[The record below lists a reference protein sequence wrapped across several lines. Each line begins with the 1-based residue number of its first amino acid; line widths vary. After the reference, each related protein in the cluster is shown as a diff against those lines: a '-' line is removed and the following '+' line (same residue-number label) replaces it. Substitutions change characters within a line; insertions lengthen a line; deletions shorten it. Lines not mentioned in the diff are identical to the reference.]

1 MVLKLGLLPLWLK
14 IDLWCIGTGCREYLG
29 VKCMGEIRNVYRI
42 LGRNSHKWGEYTR
55 ICHKEIVEKGAF
67 IQILLAQ
74 YTVH

>member
-1 MVLKLGLLPLWLK
+1 VPRIFGHQMHGRDK
-14 IDLWCIGTGCREYLG
+14 
-29 VKCMGEIRNVYRI
+29 NVYRI

-74 YTVH
+74 YTVHYKLL